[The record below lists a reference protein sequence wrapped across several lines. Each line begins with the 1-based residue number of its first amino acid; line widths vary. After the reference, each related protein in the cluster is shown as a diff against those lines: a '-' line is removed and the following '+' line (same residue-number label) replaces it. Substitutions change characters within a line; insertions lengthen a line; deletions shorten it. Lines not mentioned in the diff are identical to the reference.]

1 MPALLAFLP
10 YICIA
15 VFYVL
20 GALSGTLNEKVGA
33 YLIVATAIFYVVVV
47 GANII
52 YVIIWTCIGVE
63 SQKILFWDMFMKLC
77 YIPIFCITFIGIIG
91 GIFTLIVGGV
101 GIIGMMLILD
111 VILFIPTSIYGLC
124 GCIQAARE
132 KNANIALVIV
142 MGLMH
147 FILCLDVVA
156 AIVMYV
162 TVRGSNKKRRN
173 ALNMAYTNYY

>member
-1 MPALLAFLP
+1 MDW
-10 YICIA
+10 
-15 VFYVL
+15 
-20 GALSGTLNEKVGA
+20 S
-33 YLIVATAIFYVVVV
+33 VV
-47 GANII
+47 G
-52 YVIIWTCIGVE
+52 
-63 SQKILFWDMFMKLC
+63 KR
-77 YIPIFCITFIGIIG
+77 
-91 GIFTLIVGGV
+91 
-101 GIIGMMLILD
+101 
-111 VILFIPTSIYGLC
+111 
-124 GCIQAARE
+124 IQAARE